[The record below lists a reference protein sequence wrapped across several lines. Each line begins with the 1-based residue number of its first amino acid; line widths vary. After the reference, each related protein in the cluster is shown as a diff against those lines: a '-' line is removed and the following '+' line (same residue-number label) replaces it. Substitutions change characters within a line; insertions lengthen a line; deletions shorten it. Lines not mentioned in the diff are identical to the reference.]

1 MTGHAYRAGAS
12 ARVLRFDCGRVC
24 LDLAATAHPVERL
37 DGPDRLRQWLVGAG
51 LVPPGT
57 PLERAGPGWLAAFR
71 DLRTQIAA
79 VVGAELDGR
88 PPGHALDRVNAV
100 ARNPPPRRAPS
111 AGPTAPSAGA
121 CPATPTARRCWAR
134 SPATRWTCSPTPW
147 PAPCSAAAPGRTARW
162 STSTPRA
169 AMRRR
174 WCSGETCGN
183 RERVARHRRSR
194 RG

>member
-37 DGPDRLRQWLVGAG
+37 DGPDRLRQWLAGAG

-100 ARNPPPRRAPS
+100 ARNPPPPPRAVRRADGTLGRGLSGDPDCQ
-111 AGPTAPSAGA
+111 ALLGA
-121 CPATPTARRCWAR
+121 VARDAVELLTDPGARALLRRCAGQDCPLVYLDTSR
-134 SPATRWTCSPTPW
+134 
-147 PAPCSAAAPGRTARW
+147 GR
-162 STSTPRA
+162 
-169 AMRRR
+169 RRR

>member
-37 DGPDRLRQWLVGAG
+37 DGPDRLRQWLAGAG

-100 ARNPPPRRAPS
+100 ARNPPPPPRAVRRAD
-111 AGPTAPSAGA
+111 
-121 CPATPTARRCWAR
+121 ATL
-134 SPATRWTCSPTPW
+134 
-147 PAPCSAAAPGRTARW
+147 GRGL
-162 STSTPRA
+162 S
-169 AMRRR
+169 
-174 WCSGETCGN
+174 
-183 RERVARHRRSR
+183 
-194 RG
+194 